1 MPARTTRPL
10 IGEASIAD
18 PPLSQNTVGT
28 QLEGCRT
35 AMDERL
41 NPMHFAGASNLRHL
55 QDQEVDRTGTE

>member
-1 MPARTTRPL
+1 LGQGSTYGIIQELGGGFLRN
-10 IGEASIAD
+10 
-18 PPLSQNTVGT
+18 Q

-55 QDQEVDRTGTE
+55 RIKRSIEQARSSETG